1 MEVVVIFLSSD
12 TMNMSPTLKA
22 LAAQTIVNNDI
33 LTDDIPLQLQEEMHT
48 LKKVK
53 QFQQDIKYDERK
65 YELLQNILE
74 QIDGDIDYYYET
86 EDFTEGI
93 EYFRDCEKWFKD
105 AEYEVIGMIND
116 KEDELVFVQNSLLS
130 EYRNITFKMSDKEN
144 NDDLILENIKKITKN
159 LIEQECRE
167 FETTIMEI
175 TETVPDENE
184 KEVLIQK
191 LYELISLTRNCA
203 MQVLDYKLY

>member
-1 MEVVVIFLSSD
+1 
-12 TMNMSPTLKA
+12 MSPTLKA
-22 LAAQTIVNNDI
+22 LVAQTIVNKDI
-33 LTDDIPLQLQEEMHT
+33 LTDDIPLQLQEEIHT

-53 QFQQDIKYDERK
+53 QFQQDIKYNERM
-65 YELLQNILE
+65 YDLLQNVLE

-116 KEDELVFVQNSLLS
+116 KEDELAFVQNSLHP

-144 NDDLILENIKKITKN
+144 NDDLILENIMKITKN
-159 LIEQECRE
+159 LIDQECRK
-167 FETTIMEI
+167 FETA
-175 TETVPDENE
+175 ETVPDGNENE
-184 KEVLIQK
+184 VLLKK
-191 LYELISLTRNCA
+191 LYELITLTRNCV
-203 MQVLDYKLY
+203 MQVLD